1 MKKEKLSCENA
12 RKISI
17 IKALE
22 FLGHLP
28 TRNSEKEAW
37 FLSPLRS
44 ETQASFKVSKI
55 LNCWYDHGLGKGGNC
70 IDLICEHLKVSVSDA
85 LAILAQVKTG
95 TNKLP
100 IQQQTH
106 FKKSGVTI
114 KQVRPIQHPA
124 LVQYLKKRKI
134 SLLAAKRFCKEIHY
148 TINDRSGFS
157 IGLQKNSGG
166 WELRNKYF
174 KSSSSPKDLTWIKNQ
189 YQNLIVLEGM
199 FDLLSLTTLYPNL
212 KREADFLILNSIAFA
227 DRAFPYFNTYA
238 VIELYLDLD
247 EAGRK
252 TTALFLTENSKCI
265 DKSKFYNPEKDI
277 NAWLMKIRRN

>member
-17 IKALE
+17 VKALE

-44 ETQASFKVSKI
+44 ETQASFKVSKT

-70 IDLICEHLKVSVSDA
+70 IDLICEHSKVSVSDA
-85 LAILAQVKTG
+85 LAILAQVNSG
-95 TNKLP
+95 TIKLQ

-114 KQVRPIQHPA
+114 KQVKPIQHPA

-148 TINDRSGFS
+148 RIKDNYGFS
-157 IGLQKNSGG
+157 IGLKNNSGG

-174 KSSSSPKDLTWIKNQ
+174 KSSSSPKDLKWITNGS
-189 YQNLIVLEGM
+189 QNLIVVEGM
-199 FDLLSLTTLYPNL
+199 FDLLSLVTLFPNL
-212 KREADFLILNSIAFA
+212 KREADFLILNSVAFA
-227 DRAFPYFNTYA
+227 DKALPYFDCYE
-238 VIELYLDLD
+238 VVELYLDQD

-252 TTALFLTENSKCI
+252 ITIYFLNETSKCI
-265 DKSKFYNPEKDI
+265 DKSEFYTVEKDV
-277 NAWLMKIRRN
+277 NAWLMKTN